1 MRKITAADIES
12 RPLTAEE
19 KGWLRQRDRHAD
31 VDLNEAIHG
40 RPVVEG
46 EDEIEGALFGAQN
59 AGDAGGVDEGDDY
72 ESWKK
77 QELIDEGNG
86 RTPAVDF
93 TGCTTKADLV
103 AALRAWDAA
112 HPEE

>member
-1 MRKITAADIES
+1 MRKITAADVEE

-19 KGWLRQRDRHAD
+19 KGWLRQRDRHAE
-31 VDLNEAIHG
+31 VDLNESIHG
-40 RPVVEG
+40 RPVIEG
-46 EDEIEGALFGAQN
+46 EDEIEGALFGQN
-59 AGDAGGVDEGDDY
+59 SGDEDEGDDY

-77 QELIDEGNG
+77 AELLEEGAG

-93 TGCTTKADLV
+93 SGCTTKADMV